1 MNGKATEP
9 EITEPNM
16 RALLGSVGLDVEYLQ
31 AEGNTLVQAGA
42 DGEGIP
48 VLDHVGGYGSLL
60 LGHNNPEIVAH
71 AKELLDART
80 PVHIQFSRHSTANR
94 LALAVNR
101 ILHRELGTTEDY
113 LAFFASTGAEAVETG
128 IKHAELDRQ
137 MRVGALLAEID
148 SHVEEVRAA
157 AREGGVAVA
166 GSVGAELGVSG
177 PEELIAHVRAHNEAV
192 LAKPPLF
199 LALEGSF
206 HGKLAGSVQLTHNP
220 VVRGPFQALAAQARF
235 VPIDQPDALA
245 KVVDSEQASLLDLVV
260 DGDVVTVVPRDY
272 PVFTAFL
279 VEPIQGEG
287 GINVLGEEF
296 ATRLRRTADALEVP
310 VIVDEIQCGMGRTG
324 TFLAGSAVG
333 LRGDY
338 YTLAK
343 SLGGGIAKIS
353 LLLIRRSAYRP
364 DFEFLHSSTF
374 AKDGFSTAIALKVVE
389 LLEANGGAAYRLA
402 ADLGTVLKSALD
414 GVKDDFPDVVEAVRG
429 KGLMLGLE
437 FADQTGSASE
447 AVSDA
452 ARQGILGYAI
462 AGYLLREHRIRIF
475 PTASAPNTLR
485 FEPSIQ
491 LTGEEIDRTA
501 AALRAVSA
509 ILRDDPGRIFRP

>member
-16 RALLGSVGLDVEYLQ
+16 RALLGSVGLDVEYLR
-31 AEGNTLVQAGA
+31 AEGNTLVHAGA
-42 DGEGIP
+42 DGEDVS

-80 PVHIQFSRHSTANR
+80 PVHIQFSRHSSANR
-94 LALAVNR
+94 LALALNR

-128 IKHAELDRQ
+128 IKHAELDRR
-137 MRVGALLAEID
+137 MRVGALIAEID
-148 SHVEEVRAA
+148 SHIEEVRAA
-157 AREGGVAVA
+157 SRDGGVT
-166 GSVGAELGVSG
+166 VGAELGFAG

-245 KVVDSEQASLLDLVV
+245 KVVDSEQAALLDLKV
-260 DGDVVTVVPRDY
+260 DGGVVTVEPREY

-279 VEPIQGEG
+279 VEPVQGEG

-296 ATRLRRTADALEVP
+296 ATRLRRTADALDVP

-333 LRGDY
+333 LQGDY

-353 LLLIRRSAYRP
+353 LLLIRRSKYRP

-389 LLEANGGAAYRLA
+389 LLEADDGAAYRRA
-402 ADLGTVLKSALD
+402 TELGIRLKSALD
-414 GVKDDFPDVVEAVRG
+414 GVRADFPEVVKAVRG

-437 FADQTGSASE
+437 FGDQTGSPSE
-447 AVSDA
+447 PVRDA
-452 ARQGILGYAI
+452 ALQGILGYAI

-485 FEPSIQ
+485 FEPSLQ
-491 LTGEEIDRTA
+491 LTGEEIARTA
-501 AALRAVSA
+501 AALRAVSV
-509 ILRDDPGRIFRP
+509 ILRDQPDRIFQP

>member
-1 MNGKATEP
+1 MNGNATEP

-16 RALLGSVGLDVEYLQ
+16 RALLGSVGLDVEYLR

-42 DGEGIP
+42 DGEDVA

-71 AKELLDART
+71 AKKLLDART
-80 PVHIQFSRHSTANR
+80 PVHIQFSRHSSANR
-94 LALAVNR
+94 LALALNR
-101 ILHRELGTTEDY
+101 ILHRELETTEDY
-113 LAFFASTGAEAVETG
+113 LAFFASTGAEAVETA
-128 IKHAELDRQ
+128 IKHAELDRR
-137 MRVGALLAEID
+137 MRIGALIAEID

-157 AREGGVAVA
+157 SRSGSASVP
-166 GSVGAELGVSG
+166 GSVQAELGVSG
-177 PEELIAHVRAHNEAV
+177 PEELIAHVRAHNEAL

-220 VVRGPFQALAAQARF
+220 VVRDPFQALAAQARF
-235 VPIDQPDALA
+235 VPIDRPDALA
-245 KVVDSEQASLLDLVV
+245 KVVDSEQAALLDLTI
-260 DGDVVTVVPRDY
+260 DGGLVTVVPRNY

-279 VEPIQGEG
+279 VEPVQGEG
-287 GINVLGEEF
+287 GINVLSEEF
-296 ATRLRRTADALEVP
+296 ATQLRRTADALDVP
-310 VIVDEIQCGMGRTG
+310 VVVDEIQCGMGRTG

-353 LLLIRRSAYRP
+353 ILLIRQAKYRP
-364 DFEFLHSSTF
+364 EFEFLHSSTF

-389 LLEANGGAAYRLA
+389 LLEAEDGAAYRRA
-402 ADLGTVLKSALD
+402 AELGTRLKSALD
-414 GVKDDFPDVVEAVRG
+414 GVAADFPGVVKAVRG

-437 FADQTGSASE
+437 FEEQTGSPSE
-447 AVSDA
+447 PVRDA
-452 ARQGILGYAI
+452 ALQGILGYVI

-485 FEPSIQ
+485 FEPSLQ
-491 LTGEEIDRTA
+491 LTDEEIEQTA
-501 AALRAVSA
+501 TALRAVSA
-509 ILRDDPGRIFRP
+509 ILRDRPDRLFQP